1 MLSVLWARSQ
11 FTLTASAFCLFAY
24 NPSVLSLQWLEAGLG
39 FPAGGKSTKSWPL
52 HQRSVTRALA
62 LRLCRKEFPQR
73 QKAVKPMKYLL
84 RRKRVQNVW
93 KDTWAGSDRD
103 SRWVTPSWQS
113 ELLVWGISYGF
124 PSQSFGFAWFT
135 VHIWY
140 IWIRPC
146 VPTHLLAKMDP
157 AKEAHG

>member
-24 NPSVLSLQWLEAGLG
+24 HPSVLSLQWLEAGLG

-84 RRKRVQNVW
+84 RRKKSTECVERHMGRLRQRESLSHTLMAVWITCMGHFFQVSQPIVQIC
-93 KDTWAGSDRD
+93 
-103 SRWVTPSWQS
+103 
-113 ELLVWGISYGF
+113 LVHSPHLVYLDPHIS
-124 PSQSFGFAWFT
+124 
-135 VHIWY
+135 
-140 IWIRPC
+140 
-146 VPTHLLAKMDP
+146 
-157 AKEAHG
+157 